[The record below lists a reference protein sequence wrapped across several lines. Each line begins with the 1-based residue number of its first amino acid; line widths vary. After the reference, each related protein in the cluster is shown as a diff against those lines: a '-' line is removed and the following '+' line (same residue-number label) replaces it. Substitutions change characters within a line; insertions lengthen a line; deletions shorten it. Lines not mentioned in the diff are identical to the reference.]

1 MTNNK
6 IEKMNEEQVLLH
18 IKKIE
23 NWNISDDYKLIN
35 KTFLFKNFKEAFTWM
50 SYISIEAEIINHH
63 PDWKNVYNKV
73 TVCLSTH
80 DIDGLSEKD
89 FILANLMDTFFLKFR
104 N

>member
-1 MTNNK
+1 MSK
-6 IEKMNEEQVLLH
+6 IIDKEVT
-18 IKKIE
+18 KKFFSI
-23 NWNISDDYKLIN
+23 NPTIRKYDRYILSDR
-35 KTFLFKNFKEAFTWM
+35 LFKNFKEAFTWM
-50 SYISIEAEIINHH
+50 SYISLEAEIINHH

-89 FILANLMDTFFLKFR
+89 FILANLMDNFFFKFR

>member
-1 MTNNK
+1 
-6 IEKMNEEQVLLH
+6 
-18 IKKIE
+18 
-23 NWNISDDYKLIN
+23 
-35 KTFLFKNFKEAFTWM
+35 M

-89 FILANLMDTFFLKFR
+89 FILANLMDNFFKI
-104 N
+104 

>member
-35 KTFLFKNFKEAFTWM
+35 KTF
-50 SYISIEAEIINHH
+50 
-63 PDWKNVYNKV
+63 
-73 TVCLSTH
+73 
-80 DIDGLSEKD
+80 
-89 FILANLMDTFFLKFR
+89 ILKILKKPLLG
-104 N
+104 